1 MTAVAGTIKEL
12 HKCTE
17 EPASYLK
24 MLQYAILLFKQ
35 DKEETNFHLD
45 VTAGL
50 EVGWG

>member
-12 HKCTE
+12 HKCT
-17 EPASYLK
+17 SYLN

-45 VTAGL
+45 VTTGL